1 VNEQT
6 IVRALYS
13 KLLRLYPQV
22 FRERVGDSMEQ
33 TFHDLWNEKQQ
44 TKTGLFGFVLWVFVE
59 TAVGIVREHI
69 LLMKENPMK
78 NTIKHLGAAAGISFL
93 LLLPFLLMEWVNRQN
108 FRTAGEEFPV
118 PLFIFLFVWG
128 MLFIF
133 MLYPI
138 VQGLRKQRDDEAN
151 PEAETETA
159 SSNILINPRATEIV
173 VLVLALPFL
182 MIGVMRILNIEPPF
196 AETLNQPDPD
206 KPNFYNTAI
215 PIGAFLLAVVNA
227 FIARASIVQVL
238 QAQGRLFA
246 RPISLI
252 VVLLMLLLL
261 AWNWIGFIIDQWP
274 CFIGVPGCD

>member
-6 IVRALYS
+6 TVRALYN
-13 KLLRLYPQV
+13 KLLRLYPRR
-22 FRERVGDSMEQ
+22 FRERLGESMEQ
-33 TFHDLWNEKQQ
+33 TFRDLWNEKRQ
-44 TKTGLFGFVLWVFVE
+44 TKKGFFGFVLWIFVE

-69 LLMKENPMK
+69 LLMQENPMK
-78 NTIKHLGAAAGISFL
+78 NTLKHLGAAAGISFL
-93 LLLPFLLMEWVNRQN
+93 LLLPFLLMEWVNRQS
-108 FRTAGEEFPV
+108 FRAAGEEFPI

-128 MLFIF
+128 TLFIF
-133 MLYPI
+133 MLGPI
-138 VQGLRKQRDDEAN
+138 VQGLRKRMDDETN
-151 PEAETETA
+151 PETETETA
-159 SSNILINPRATEIV
+159 SSRILTNPRATEIV

-182 MIGVMRILNIEPPF
+182 MIGVMQILNIEPPF
-196 AETLNQPDPD
+196 AEALNQPDPD

-227 FIARASIVQVL
+227 FIARSSLVQVL

-246 RPISLI
+246 RPISLM

>member
-1 VNEQT
+1 
-6 IVRALYS
+6 
-13 KLLRLYPQV
+13 
-22 FRERVGDSMEQ
+22 MEQ
-33 TFHDLWNEKQQ
+33 TFRDLWNEKRQ
-44 TKTGLFGFVLWVFVE
+44 TKKGLFGFVLWIFVE

-69 LLMKENPMK
+69 LLMKENPMQ
-78 NTIKHLGAAAGISFL
+78 NTLKHLGAAAGISFL
-93 LLLPFLLMEWVNRQN
+93 LLLPFLLMEWVNRQS
-108 FRTAGEEFPV
+108 FRAAGEEFPI

-128 MLFIF
+128 TLFIF
-133 MLYPI
+133 MLGPI
-138 VQGLRKQRDDEAN
+138 VQGLRKRMDDETN
-151 PEAETETA
+151 PETETETA
-159 SSNILINPRATEIV
+159 SSRILTNPRATEIV

-182 MIGVMRILNIEPPF
+182 MIGVMQILNIEPPF
-196 AETLNQPDPD
+196 AEALNQPDPD

-215 PIGAFLLAVVNA
+215 PIGAFLLAAVNA